1 MIKYIGKDGHLVS
14 YGAMSRQPLMLPTSA
29 FIFKNLTAHGFWQS
43 RWYLDHSIAQRQK
56 LLMDLTNL
64 VKEGKVSAVVYA

>member
-1 MIKYIGKDGHLVS
+1 
-14 YGAMSRQPLMLPTSA
+14 MLPTSA